1 MPKNPNYDL
10 TLQEVSSSFQ
20 NLLQTDG
27 AGNYYDGEGNE
38 VTISASS
45 GVTGA
50 TGATGPKGDTGATG
64 DTGAAGPT
72 GNTGSTGATGLTGAT
87 GNTGPKGD
95 TGATGSQGNPGAT
108 GNIGPKGDTGA
119 TGSQGN
125 PGDTGATGNTGPK
138 GDTGA
143 TGNTGNTGAAGP
155 TGNTGAI
162 GDTGPTGATGP
173 TGPIGITGPT
183 GSAGVFDPNN
193 FSWYQHFFDRTGFAS
208 TNIGAGSLANITQVG
223 ETGQYQPGQGIF
235 LLRSGSAANGSAT
248 TRRDSGNAQGSPYY
262 INGAKFKFDILMRFN
277 QLPTTAQPYVFFMSF
292 HNTSGPYSDSKAMLS
307 LEVISGT
314 AGFYLNSST
323 SSILVSRQLLLANPL
338 INTWYK
344 LSLEINRDSTEVKAY
359 INNIQVGTTITTN
372 MPPVSYY
379 GLTLSAFNGAT
390 GMSSSPTIA
399 IDAYQETITVNNSS
413 LINW

>member
-1 MPKNPNYDL
+1 MPNPNYDPNYDL
-10 TLQEVSSSFQ
+10 TYQQVSSSFK

-27 AGNYYDGEGNE
+27 VGNYYDGQGNE
-38 VTISASS
+38 VTISAAS

-50 TGATGPKGDTGATG
+50 TGATGPKGDTGNTGVTGAAGPTGATGDTGPKGDTGATG

-72 GNTGSTGATGLTGAT
+72 GATGDTGPKGDTGAAGPTGATGDTGTTGAT
-87 GNTGPKGD
+87 GPTGATGDTGPKGD
-95 TGATGSQGNPGAT
+95 TGATGV
-108 GNIGPKGDTGA
+108 
-119 TGSQGN
+119 
-125 PGDTGATGNTGPK
+125 
-138 GDTGA
+138 
-143 TGNTGNTGAAGP
+143 
-155 TGNTGAI
+155 
-162 GDTGPTGATGP
+162 
-173 TGPIGITGPT
+173 TGPT

-193 FSWYQHFFDRTGFAS
+193 FSWYQHFFDRIGFAS
-208 TNIGAGSLANITQVG
+208 SNSGAGSLANITQVG

-235 LLRSGSAANGSAT
+235 LLRTGSAANGSAT
-248 TRRDSGNAQGSPYY
+248 TRRDSGNGQGYPYY

-277 QLPTTAQPYVFFMSF
+277 QLPTTAQPYAFLMSF
-292 HNTSGPYSDSKAMLS
+292 HNTTGPYSDSKAMLS

-323 SSILVSRQLLLANPL
+323 SSVLVSRQLLLANPL

-344 LSLEINRDSTEVKAY
+344 LSLEINRNSTEVKAY

-372 MPPVSYY
+372 MPPVAYY
-379 GLTLSAFNGAT
+379 GLILNAFNGAT